1 MGANQSSNGG
11 GSAARVSSVNSKE
24 SSGNYDVDG
33 RNGKVGKVLQ
43 TPIFMD
49 QDDDNAEASD
59 TNTTSGSSASHENIK
74 QNQSKFP
81 TPTGHEYDLMDKIAA
96 ELPNIIDEQSKLQVQ
111 DYKQACDGGKGPMV
125 ACFATAEFL
134 SLFERKHKEAFQ
146 LYETTCVRPKTDK
159 SPNGVLVD
167 GTKAYPASCF
177 NLAQMLMTGK
187 GGVPFDRVRAYHTFD
202 RACRGGH
209 GGACHLQ
216 AKMLLSDPGQLGKG
230 IPYNPNKAADLLQ
243 HVCDDGDSY
252 SCFLLAN
259 MLLRGDAVTP
269 DADNVSPQEARGLEP
284 VRQRKYDAAAAAVV
298 DVTLTSREKAHD
310 DARKALARD
319 PRRAESL
326 LLKGCLTSGHA
337 PSCYNLAVMYTQ
349 GDDGVA
355 KDEEKARE
363 FQKKT
368 EEMVSKFGG
377 FGM

>member
-1 MGANQSSNGG
+1 MGANQSSSGSGG
-11 GSAARVSSVNSKE
+11 GAARVSQATSKPMPKDDNNYRKTDFMNGKE
-24 SSGNYDVDG
+24 S
-33 RNGKVGKVLQ
+33 KVLE
-43 TPIFMD
+43 TPIFMNESD
-49 QDDDNAEASD
+49 ENSDAS
-59 TNTTSGSSASHENIK
+59 GESSKSE
-74 QNQSKFP
+74 NQSKFP
-81 TPTGHEYDLMDKIAA
+81 TPTGHEYDLMDRIAA
-96 ELPNIIDEQSKLQVQ
+96 ELPNIIDDQSKQQVE

-146 LYETTCVRPKTDK
+146 LFESTCFRPKTDK

-177 NLAQMLMTGK
+177 NMAQMLMTGK
-187 GGVPFDRVRAYHTFD
+187 GGVPFDRAKAYKTFD

-230 IPYNPNKAADLLQ
+230 IPYNPHKAAALLQ
-243 HVCDDGDSY
+243 GVCDEGDSY

-259 MLLRGDAVTP
+259 MLLRGASISP
-269 DADNVSPQEARGLEP
+269 DADNVSPQEAQGLEE
-284 VRQRKYDAAAAAVV
+284 VRQRQYDAVN
-298 DVTLTSREKAHD
+298 RKKAED
-310 DARKALARD
+310 DARKALPRD
-319 PRRAESL
+319 PPRAEAL

-349 GDDGVA
+349 GDDGVP
-355 KDEEKARE
+355 KDEAKAIE

-368 EEMVSKFGG
+368 EEMVTKFGG